1 MKQRNHIGI
10 LVLLA
15 VAFTGCQQIEE
26 EFEQQTVDTPWKLT
40 IRASRNGNV
49 TRGIAIGDNE
59 DAASTTKLQSIW
71 KDGEQVYVYKDA
83 TLIGSLKATPDE
95 NDAHY
100 ATLTG
105 SVSVPTSEIMAGKTR
120 LTLLT
125 PVSIA
130 DWTYTGQEGS
140 LTGSNNSIDDKY
152 NIAKADD
159 VLVRAVSGK
168 NITTEKASFANQQS
182 IYRFSFRFQKSGEG
196 DKRTIGVKSI
206 TLSAANGG
214 LWRNETDGTGPLT
227 VSLPK
232 VTTDPIFVAL
242 RFQNTTEEE
251 TLNFQVVDNDGI
263 TYLDSKTIPAA
274 SKPNGNFVSIKNTT
288 LTRRMGLTISSK
300 SETVATML

>member
-15 VAFTGCQQIEE
+15 VALTGCQQIEE
-26 EFEQQTVDTPWKLT
+26 EFEQQTVDIPWKLT
-40 IRASRNGNV
+40 IRASRNGNG
-49 TRGIAIGDNE
+49 TRGLAIGDKE
-59 DAASTTKLQSIW
+59 DAANTTKLQSIW

-95 NDAHY
+95 KDAHY
-100 ATLTG
+100 AILTG
-105 SVSVPTSEIMAGKTR
+105 SVTTSEISAGTTR

-125 PVSIA
+125 PVPMA
-130 DWTYTGQEGS
+130 EWTYTGQEGT
-140 LTGSNNSIDDKY
+140 LTGGNNSIEDKY

-159 VLVRAVSGK
+159 VLITAVSG
-168 NITTEKASFANQQS
+168 NSITTETASFANQQS
-182 IYRFSFRFQKSGEG
+182 IYRFSFRFQKGGEG
-196 DKRTIGVKSI
+196 DKKAIGVKSI

-227 VSLPK
+227 VSLPT

-274 SKPNGNFVSIKNTT
+274 SKPNGSFVSIKNTT

-300 SETVATML
+300 SETVATVL

>member
-26 EFEQQTVDTPWKLT
+26 EFEQQAVDTPWKLT
-40 IRASRNGNV
+40 IRASRNGNG
-49 TRGIAIGDNE
+49 TRGIAIGDKE
-59 DAASTTKLQSIW
+59 DAANTTKLQSIW

-105 SVSVPTSEIMAGKTR
+105 SVTTSEISVGTTR

-130 DWTYTGQEGS
+130 DWTYTGQEGT
-140 LTGSNNSIDDKY
+140 LTGGNNSIEDKY

-159 VLVRAVSGK
+159 VLITAVLGNS
-168 NITTEKASFANQQS
+168 ITTETASFANQQS
-182 IYRFSFRFQKSGEG
+182 IYRFSFRFQKGGEG
-196 DKRTIGVKSI
+196 DKKAIGVKSI

-214 LWRNETDGTGPLT
+214 LLRNETDGTGPLT

-251 TLNFQVVDNDGI
+251 TLNFQVVDSDGI

>member
-15 VAFTGCQQIEE
+15 VALTGCQQIEE
-26 EFEQQTVDTPWKLT
+26 EFEQQTVDIPWKLT
-40 IRASRNGNV
+40 IRASRNGNG
-49 TRGIAIGDNE
+49 TRGLAIGDKE

-95 NDAHY
+95 KDAHY
-100 ATLTG
+100 AILTG
-105 SVSVPTSEIMAGKTR
+105 SVTTSEISAGTTR

-125 PVSIA
+125 PVPMA
-130 DWTYTGQEGS
+130 EWTYTGQEGT
-140 LTGSNNSIDDKY
+140 LTGGNNSIEDKY

-159 VLVRAVSGK
+159 VLITAVSG
-168 NITTEKASFANQQS
+168 NSITTETASFANQQS
-182 IYRFSFRFQKSGEG
+182 IYRFSFRFQKGGEG
-196 DKRTIGVKSI
+196 DKNAIGVKSI

-214 LWRNETDGTGPLT
+214 LWRNETDGTGSLT
-227 VSLPK
+227 VTPPT

-274 SKPNGNFVSIKNTT
+274 SKPNGSFVSIKNTT

-300 SETVATML
+300 SETVATVL